1 MTAAE
6 ATPELDDLN
15 DRAFLGHPKGL
26 GYLAFVEGCE
36 RFSYYSMQ
44 TLLVLYMVKYLLLPE
59 NMAGV
64 IGLQWLQQAA
74 YGGKE
79 GQPLA
84 SAIFGDYSSLVYL
97 TPIAGGLIADRW
109 LGRRATLLAGA
120 VVMAIGHFLMAF
132 EGMFLFALLSLI
144 VGVGLFKGNIASQ
157 VGELYKPDDLRR
169 AMAFQIF
176 YIAINVSVIIA
187 PLISGTLG
195 EKVGWHYGFG
205 TAGIVMVL
213 GLLLYIK
220 AGPWLPKENRIA
232 DAAASAAGVNYPLM
246 LGAAVAIVVAL
257 RFIAPSVAAVDAAG
271 ISGQVGLA
279 TALGLLIGVA
289 STDRPRLSMLLLL
302 IPILALTMLTNQEIF
317 NAYIVWADEQFLRQ
331 WPSWLEGKQLNLLF
345 TTIIFTSP
353 FPTSYMITID
363 AALSFSMLAAVALFW
378 KWRSDAGK
386 WEPDEIGKMILGS
399 VFVIGGGLCLWFA
412 AATQGDAKIGLF
424 WPVMFHLLNSIG
436 FAHIMPVSLALF
448 TKIAPKAIVA
458 TVVGIYYLT
467 FFAANKTVGIIGGWY
482 TTMDTPSFWLLHV
495 GTAVAGLIGFV
506 LFKLVMGKRLAEA
519 QSA

>member
-6 ATPELDDLN
+6 ATPELEPPAD

-26 GYLAFVEGCE
+26 GYLSFVEGCE

-59 NMAGV
+59 NIGNV
-64 IGLQWLQQAA
+64 LGLQWLQQAA
-74 YGGKE
+74 YDGKE

-120 VVMAIGHFLMAF
+120 IVMAIGHFLMAF
-132 EGMFLFALLSLI
+132 EGLFLFALLALI

-157 VGELYKPDDLRR
+157 VGELYKPNDLRR

-205 TAGIVMVL
+205 TAGIVMVI
-213 GLLLYIK
+213 GLFLYIK
-220 AGPWLPKENRIA
+220 AGPWLPREDRA
-232 DAAASAAGVNYPLM
+232 VQSQQSAEGVNGPRL
-246 LGAAVAIVVAL
+246 LGFTAVILIALIALARMVPAIAAM
-257 RFIAPSVAAVDAAG
+257 G

-279 TALGLLIGVA
+279 VALGLLGSVA
-289 STDRPRLSMLLLL
+289 STDRPRLLALLLL
-302 IPILALTMLTNQEIF
+302 IPILALSMLTNQEIF
-317 NAYIVWADEQFLRQ
+317 NAYLVWADEHF
-331 WPSWLEGKQLNLLF
+331 QLTF
-345 TTIIFTSP
+345 FGTTL
-353 FPTSYMITID
+353 PTSYMITID
-363 AALSFSMLAAVALFW
+363 AALSFSMLAVVALFW
-378 KWRSDAGK
+378 KWRSDKGA

-399 VFVIGGGLCLWFA
+399 FFVIGGGLCLYA
-412 AATQGDAKIGLF
+412 AALTQGSGKIGLF
-424 WPVMFHLLNSIG
+424 WPVMFHLFNSIG

-448 TKIAPKAIVA
+448 TKVAPKAIVA

-467 FFAANKTVGIIGGWY
+467 FFTANKTVGIIGGWY
-482 TTMDTPSFWLLHV
+482 SSMDTPTFWLVHV

-506 LFKLVMGKRLAEA
+506 LFRAVMGKRLAA
-519 QSA
+519 A

>member
-1 MTAAE
+1 MSVAE
-6 ATPELDDLN
+6 ATPEIEAPAH

-44 TLLVLYMVKYLLLPE
+44 TLLVLYMVKYLLVPE
-59 NMAGV
+59 RMAGV
-64 IGLQWLQQAA
+64 LGLTWAQGAL
-74 YGGKE
+74 YNGLE

-84 SAIFGDYSSLVYL
+84 SAIFGDYTSLVYL
-97 TPIAGGLIADRW
+97 TPIAGGLIADRY
-109 LGRRATLLAGA
+109 LGRRVTLLAGA

-157 VGELYKPDDLRR
+157 VGELYKPDDNRR

-195 EKVGWHYGFG
+195 ERVGWHYGFG
-205 TAGIVMVL
+205 TAGVVMVL

-220 AGPWLPKENRIA
+220 AGPWLPKEDR
-232 DAAASAAGVNYPLM
+232 AAAAKASAAGVNYPVM
-246 LGAAVAIVVAL
+246 LITAAMVVVAL
-257 RFIAPSVAAVDAAG
+257 RFVAPTVPAVEAAG
-271 ISGQVGLA
+271 ISGQIGLG
-279 TALGLLIGVA
+279 TALGLLAGVSA
-289 STDRPRLSMLLLL
+289 SDRPRLIALLLL

-317 NAYIVWADEQFLRQ
+317 NAYLVWADEHF
-331 WPSWLEGKQLNLLF
+331 QLTF
-345 TTIIFTSP
+345 FGTTL
-353 FPTSYMITID
+353 PTSYMITID

-378 KWRSDAGK
+378 KWRSDRGA
-386 WEPDEIGKMILGS
+386 WEPDDIGKMILGS
-399 VFVIGGGLCLWFA
+399 LFVIAGGLCLWFA
-412 AATQGDAKIGLF
+412 ATTQGSGKIGLF

-448 TKIAPKAIVA
+448 TRIAPKAIVA

-467 FFAANKTVGIIGGWY
+467 FFTANKTVGIIGGWY
-482 TTMDTPSFWLLHV
+482 STMDTPSFWLVHV
-495 GTAVAGLIGFV
+495 GTAVAGLVGFT
-506 LFKLVMGKRLAEA
+506 LFKLVMGKRLSDAPA
-519 QSA
+519 DS

>member
-1 MTAAE
+1 MTVAE
-6 ATPELDDLN
+6 ATPELDAPAH

-59 NMAGV
+59 HIGNV
-64 IGLQWLQQAA
+64 VGLQWLQAAA
-74 YGGKE
+74 YAGKE

-84 SAIFGDYSSLVYL
+84 SAIFGDYTSLVYL

-120 VVMAIGHFLMAF
+120 VVMALGHFLMAF
-132 EGMFLFALLSLI
+132 EGLFLFALLALVI
-144 VGVGLFKGNIASQ
+144 GVGLFKGNIASQ
-157 VGELYKPDDLRR
+157 VGELYGPNDLRR

-176 YIAINVSVIIA
+176 YIAINVSVIVA

-205 TAGIVMVL
+205 TAGVVMVL

-220 AGPWLPKENRIA
+220 AGPWLPKEDRA
-232 DAAASAAGVNYPLM
+232 TDAKASAEGVDGKRLLGFTAAALFFLYALGKFAPDFAAIGL
-246 LGAAVAIVVAL
+246 
-257 RFIAPSVAAVDAAG
+257 
-271 ISGQVGLA
+271 SGEVGLA
-279 TALGLLIGVA
+279 VALGLLAAVTRA
-289 STDRPRLSMLLLL
+289 DRPRVFALLLL
-302 IPILALTMLTNQEIF
+302 IPILALSMLTNQQIF
-317 NAYIVWADEQFLRQ
+317 NAYLVWADEHF
-331 WPSWLEGKQLNLLF
+331 QLTF
-345 TTIIFTSP
+345 FGTTL
-353 FPTSYMITID
+353 PTSYMITID
-363 AALSFSMLAAVALFW
+363 AAHSFSMLAVVALFW
-378 KWRSDAGK
+378 KWRSDRGG

-399 VFVIGGGLCLWFA
+399 FFVIGGGLCLYLA
-412 AATQGDAKIGLF
+412 ALTQGDGKIGLF

-448 TKIAPKAIVA
+448 TKVAPRAIVA

-467 FFAANKTVGIIGGWY
+467 FFTANKTVGIIGGWY
-482 TTMDTPSFWLLHV
+482 STMDTPSFWLMHV
-495 GTAVAGLIGFV
+495 GTAAAGLLGFAA
-506 LFKLVMGKRLAEA
+506 FKLVMGKRLAGA
-519 QSA
+519 